1 MDDARMFH
9 AEHLQGLEI
18 IGLYV
23 LVAIAVF
30 LVRRRIPDLLAA
42 PVAVRIAVGVVIGLG
57 LSIPFLVRGNN
68 LIRDRFEPYV
78 LIVFVLGLIGLVIW
92 LRRGG

>member
-1 MDDARMFH
+1 MFGT
-9 AEHLQGLEI
+9 EHRQGIEI
-18 IGLYV
+18 LALYL

-30 LVRRRIPDLLAA
+30 LVRRRIPDLFAA
-42 PVAVRIAVGVVIGLG
+42 PAWVRVVVGVVVGIG

-68 LIRDRFEPYV
+68 LVRDRFEPLV
-78 LIVFVLGLIGLVIW
+78 LGVFVLGLIGLVIW

>member
-1 MDDARMFH
+1 MFH

-30 LVRRRIPDLLAA
+30 LVRRRIPELGTA
-42 PVAVRIAVGVVIGLG
+42 PVSVRIAVGVAMGLG
-57 LSIPFLVRGNN
+57 LSIPWLVRGNN
-68 LIRDRFEPYV
+68 LIRDRFEPWV
-78 LIVFVLGLIGLVIW
+78 LSAFVLGLIALVIW